1 MVDGIINGS
10 QLADPYTQFTEVN
23 ILNYKW
29 ATNPTIEFLV
39 EKNIRDEIQEGN
51 YVITA
56 TKPTVVNV
64 LGTILKPN
72 SSNSKER
79 LIYDCSRP
87 HWHAVFQILVTG

>member
-1 MVDGIINGS
+1 M
-10 QLADPYTQFTEVN
+10 Q
-23 ILNYKW
+23 NYKS

-51 YVITA
+51 CVITA

-87 HWHAVFQILVTG
+87 HWHAVFQILVTGWRYQTPKTQLFHG

>member
-1 MVDGIINGS
+1 MVDGIISVS
-10 QLADPYTQFTEVN
+10 QLADPNTQFTEIN
-23 ILNYKW
+23 MLNYKW

-51 YVITA
+51 CVITA

-64 LGTILKPN
+64 LGKILKLN

-79 LIYDCSRP
+79 LIHDCSRP